1 MDSDNIS
8 VFNMISICK
17 KNHKD
22 CIGYKN
28 EDYKIKK
35 LHIMLPKTSSYVK
48 GYDGETK
55 WIYFLIE
62 DDELIK
68 KYNEIWIKI
77 SISIKKESAS
87 EPIYNKKLLKTKIKS
102 YGDEAVDF
110 SDKKMLKVGSNYIC
124 LAVILID
131 FVLIKDE
138 NYYYPQVFLKES
150 K

>member
-1 MDSDNIS
+1 MD
-8 VFNMISICK
+8 
-17 KNHKD
+17 
-22 CIGYKN
+22 
-28 EDYKIKK
+28 
-35 LHIMLPKTSSYVK
+35 L
-48 GYDGETK
+48 
-55 WIYFLIE
+55 FLIE